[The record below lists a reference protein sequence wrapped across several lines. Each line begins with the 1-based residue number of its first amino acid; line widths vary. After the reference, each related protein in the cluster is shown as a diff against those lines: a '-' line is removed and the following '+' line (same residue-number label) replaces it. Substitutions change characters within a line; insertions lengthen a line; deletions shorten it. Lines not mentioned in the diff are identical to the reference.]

1 MRPCQ
6 LAYFGAAAFALFA
19 ALGGAAAAADLTSI
33 AIVTPEQATD
43 FGWNQQGVAGA
54 QAAADKYHLKL
65 IKAEGM
71 GYGDIRPTLRDLAD
85 QGAGLIIAHA
95 SGYNTAAVE
104 IGQEAKVPVA
114 ITDRPDLRK
123 PGAVADFTLSGHEGA
138 YLAGRLA
145 AKMSKTA
152 TLGIVVSA
160 EVPDWNTQSAGF
172 VQGAKSVKPD
182 VKIRYAVIG
191 PAAYDDAAGARR
203 VTDSVI
209 SAGADVIFG
218 QGDGASFG
226 MIQAVE
232 TDKPPAGADTVWFID
247 VVGDKSSID
256 KGHLLSSVTWN
267 FAPVFESMITG
278 LKGGTFGG
286 GSYQPNLKDGSI
298 ALLRTKH
305 IPDDVWTGL
314 EQDKQ
319 DVIDG
324 KTKVAEVFDTQKVH
338 AMMTSVDAAKP

>member
-1 MRPCQ
+1 MRSCQ
-6 LAYFGAAAFALFA
+6 LALIAAVAWSAVA
-19 ALGGAAAAADLTSI
+19 AHAADLASI
-33 AIVTPEQATD
+33 AIVTPEQGAD

-95 SGYNTAAVE
+95 SGYNTAAAE
-104 IGQEAKVPVA
+104 IGQETKVPVA
-114 ITDRPDLRK
+114 ITDRPDMRK
-123 PGAVADFTLSGHEGA
+123 KGAVADFTLSGHEGA
-138 YLAGRLA
+138 YLAGKLA
-145 AKMSKTA
+145 AKTSKTG

-172 VQGAKSVKPD
+172 VQGAKAVNPD

-191 PAAYDDAAGARR
+191 PAAYSDAAGARR

-209 SAGADVIFG
+209 AAGADVIFG

-232 TDKPPAGADTVWFID
+232 TDKPPAGADKIWFID
-247 VVGDKSSID
+247 VIGDKTSLD
-256 KGHLLSSVTWN
+256 KGNLLSSVVWN
-267 FAPVFESMITG
+267 FAPVFETMIAG
-278 LKGGTFGG
+278 LKDGSFGG
-286 GSYQPNLKDGSI
+286 AGYQPNLKDGSI
-298 ALLRTKH
+298 SLLRTKH
-305 IPDDVWTGL
+305 IPDDVWAGL
-314 EQDKQ
+314 ERDKQ

-324 KTKVAEVFDTQKVH
+324 KVKVAEVFDTQKVH
-338 AMMTSVDAAKP
+338 DMMTTVDAAKP

>member
-6 LAYFGAAAFALFA
+6 LALLGALALA
-19 ALGGAAAAADLTSI
+19 TGARAADLTSI
-33 AIVTPEQATD
+33 AIVTPEQGSD

-104 IGQEAKVPVA
+104 IGEETKVPVA

-123 PGAVADFTLSGHEGA
+123 AGAVADYTLSGHEGA
-138 YLAGRLA
+138 YLAGVLA
-145 AKMSKTA
+145 AKMTKTG

-160 EVPDWNTQSAGF
+160 EVPDWNSQSAGF
-172 VQGAKSVKPD
+172 VQGAKSVTPGIT
-182 VKIRYAVIG
+182 IRYAVIG
-191 PAAYDDAAGARR
+191 PAAYSDAAGARR

-232 TDKPPAGADTVWFID
+232 TDKPPAGASTLWFID
-247 VVGDKSSID
+247 VIGDKSSID
-256 KGHLLSSVTWN
+256 KGHLLSSVLWN
-267 FAPVFESMITG
+267 FAPVYEAMIAG
-278 LKGGTFGG
+278 LKDGSFGSGG
-286 GSYQPNLKDGSI
+286 YQPNLKDGSI
-298 ALLRTKH
+298 SLLHTKH
-305 IPDDVWTGL
+305 IPDDVWATL
-314 EQDKQ
+314 EQDRQ
-319 DVIDG
+319 AVIDG
-324 KTKVAEVFDTQKVH
+324 RIKVAEVFDTQKVH
-338 AMMTSVDAAKP
+338 AMMSAVNAAKP